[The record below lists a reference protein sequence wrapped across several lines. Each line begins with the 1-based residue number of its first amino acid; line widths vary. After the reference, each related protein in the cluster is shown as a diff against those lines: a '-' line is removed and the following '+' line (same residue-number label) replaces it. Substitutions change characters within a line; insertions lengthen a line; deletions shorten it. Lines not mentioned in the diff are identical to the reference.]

1 MAAPSQFRLSAESL
15 ADLDALAASNGGTRT
30 PALREAIAYWRRIV
44 EEAGRTNADALS
56 PEEWTL
62 LAHTGD
68 PSDMEIPG
76 DDEAGAA
83 ARDWCVWLATSLAQ
97 MHDGREVVL
106 QSHRDEARAARKL
119 AKKIAGWGIVRG
131 YALYAALRYFW
142 RRPEAGIA
150 ACAAPE
156 VWMTPVARE
165 GKWWLAGD
173 R

>member
-1 MAAPSQFRLSAESL
+1 MAETPYSKFRLSETTL
-15 ADLDALAASNGGTRT
+15 ADVDALAAPNGGNRSQ
-30 PALREAIAYWRRIV
+30 AIRESVAYWRRLV

-62 LAHTGD
+62 LVHTGD
-68 PSDMEIPG
+68 PSDMDIPD

-106 QSHRDEARAARKL
+106 PSHRDEARAAKKL

-156 VWMTPVARE
+156 VWMTLTARE
-165 GKWWLAGD
+165 PKP
-173 R
+173 